1 MDDLRTEKAM
11 GKLAETRPRLRPA
24 QSVETLRG
32 GGRGVLH
39 RADTVGA
46 GGVGRE
52 GDPRARGQVGGVL
65 RKVL

>member
-46 GGVGRE
+46 GGVG
-52 GDPRARGQVGGVL
+52 GQGKPRTRRQVGGVL
-65 RKVL
+65 HKIL